1 MMAAFLDLHDDT
13 DVQPDQLG
21 RRIRAEQLMFSRKVL
36 MQEQV
41 DSVNLGEQ
49 FLENCINQE
58 LLAYHNLPCLPME
71 EKNSDDTIVYTN
83 PLDWWKRHSH
93 FLFLS
98 SVAKRI
104 LCVPA
109 TSASSERV
117 FSDAGNVITEDRTR
131 LTPDTASALVLLKHW
146 DKIEDM
152 LKSHL

>member
-1 MMAAFLDLHDDT
+1 
-13 DVQPDQLG
+13 
-21 RRIRAEQLMFSRKVL
+21 
-36 MQEQV
+36 
-41 DSVNLGEQ
+41 
-49 FLENCINQE
+49 
-58 LLAYHNLPCLPME
+58 ME

-83 PLDWWKRHSH
+83 PLDWCKRHSH
-93 FLFLS
+93 LRLLS

-109 TSASSERV
+109 TSASSEIV

-146 DKIEDM
+146 DTIEDM